1 MGGRGVG
8 GSWVDVGVGRDGSDV
23 LRQIANCTLL
33 LDESIAVNRSQLK
46 AFKGKHQMNL
56 CCDLERQSWVQLRI
70 LCCLHLQNG
79 FKPRFNA
86 NSMPLYLEIE
96 SQYARILS

>member
-56 CCDLERQSWVQLRI
+56 CCILERQSWVQLRI
-70 LCCLHLQNG
+70 FMLPSFPKWLQTKIQCQFDAVIFRNR
-79 FKPRFNA
+79 K
-86 NSMPLYLEIE
+86 SIC
-96 SQYARILS
+96 